1 MYINDKIS
9 YMKLAQIGFLFNL
22 AEPAYSKNIVAE
34 LGKFA
39 ELEKFPVTLEASKA
53 REPM

>member
-1 MYINDKIS
+1 MLQEKRNLYINNKIS

-34 LGKFA
+34 LGKLIYENLIF
-39 ELEKFPVTLEASKA
+39 
-53 REPM
+53 